1 MGSAGN
7 METILREY
15 GAVQHGLV
23 TRAQLLSAGVADHVI
38 ERRVRSGRLLRV
50 HRGVYQA
57 DAVVGAG
64 AREMA
69 AVLACGGGCRL
80 SHRSAGV
87 LWQVAVSGA
96 SDGLIEVTMQRRR
109 RRHIAGIRAHRVNDL
124 APDETTILDGI
135 PVTTPARTLLDLGE
149 CLGPR
154 ELEQALARAERTGL
168 VTREAVRAMVQR
180 HPQHRGARELRQLLN
195 GDQPAAFTRS
205 GAEEALLALVRKAR
219 LPMPVMNARLL
230 RYEVDFLWPGPR
242 LVVEVDGMAF
252 HGSARAFVE
261 DRRRDAELT
270 AAGYRVIRFT
280 WQDIT
285 ERWEATLVRLAQA
298 LVR

>member
-1 MGSAGN
+1 MGSARN

-38 ERRVRSGRLLRV
+38 ERRVRSGRLVRV

-57 DAVVGAG
+57 DAVVGAC

-69 AVLACGGGCRL
+69 AVLACGGECRL

-87 LWQVAVSGA
+87 LWKLLFYGS
-96 SDGLIEVTMQRRR
+96 SDELMEVTMHRRR
-109 RRHIAGIRAHRVNDL
+109 RRHIAGIRVHRVNDL
-124 APDETTILDGI
+124 APDEVTMVDGI

-149 CLGPR
+149 CLSTR
-154 ELEQALARAERTGL
+154 ELEQALARAERSGL

-180 HPQHRGARELRQLLN
+180 HPQHRGARMLRQLLH
-195 GDQPAAFTRS
+195 DDAPAAFTRS
-205 GAEEALLALVRKAR
+205 KAEETLLALVRKAR
-219 LPMPVMNARLL
+219 LPAPQVNARLL
-230 RYEVDFLWPGPR
+230 HYEVDFLWPTPG
-242 LVVEVDGMAF
+242 LIVEVDGMAF

-270 AAGYRVIRFT
+270 AAGYRMVRFT

-285 ERWEATLVRLAQA
+285 QRWEATLVRLAQA